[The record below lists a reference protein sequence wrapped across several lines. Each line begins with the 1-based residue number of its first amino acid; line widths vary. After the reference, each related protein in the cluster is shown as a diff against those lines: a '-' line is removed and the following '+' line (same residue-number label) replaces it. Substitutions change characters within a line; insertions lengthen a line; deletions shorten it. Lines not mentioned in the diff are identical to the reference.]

1 VDDHLRK
8 DVPAVLEY
16 VLQATGA
23 QQLHWIGH
31 SMVSACKRDCCECR
45 RWDGRPHLFM
55 PVLDVQG
62 NHGMGRKTNAL

>member
-31 SMVSACKRDCCECR
+31 SMVSACERVCCER
-45 RWDGRPHLFM
+45 QAWDARSHL
-55 PVLDVQG
+55 
-62 NHGMGRKTNAL
+62 H